1 MVSELFSNFHP
12 KSSQFDP
19 DPRLGYGSLS
29 PAKRTL
35 KGRAAKFL
43 PNLVVLWT
51 LASVHAN

>member
-1 MVSELFSNFHP
+1 MVLELFSNFHP

-51 LASVHAN
+51 LASVQAN